1 MDKQQTIY
9 ILSDNRDFI
18 EPFCALV
25 TRELGISCIE
35 KSLENDLPNQK
46 AALIISDRELD
57 DNNNIPVIKVN
68 FPIRINRLFNEIEE
82 RLVHGAIVTAD
93 SIDIGAGLHLSLQA
107 KAISHKAN
115 SIEAI
120 LTDKESQLL
129 YIIAQAGNPGI
140 SRELLLK
147 EVWGIDSA
155 LDTHTLET
163 HIYRLRKKIRDSFD
177 VEMIKAFEGGYKL

>member
-25 TRELGISCIE
+25 TRELGLSCTE
-35 KSLENDLPNQK
+35 LQSKESLPDCG
-46 AALIISDRELD
+46 AALIISDKALESAG
-57 DNNNIPVIKVN
+57 IPAITVN
-68 FPIRINRLFNEIEE
+68 LPIRVNRLLTEIEG
-82 RLVHGAIVTAD
+82 RLSDGALAGNELA
-93 SIDIGAGLHLSLQA
+93 DIGNGLQLSL
-107 KAISHKAN
+107 KNKLVRHKT
-115 SIEAI
+115 SDVEAI

-129 YIIAQAGNPGI
+129 YIIAQAGNPGV

-163 HIYRLRKKIRDSFD
+163 HIYRLRKKLRDIFA
-177 VEMIKAFEGGYKL
+177 VEMIKAFEGGYRL